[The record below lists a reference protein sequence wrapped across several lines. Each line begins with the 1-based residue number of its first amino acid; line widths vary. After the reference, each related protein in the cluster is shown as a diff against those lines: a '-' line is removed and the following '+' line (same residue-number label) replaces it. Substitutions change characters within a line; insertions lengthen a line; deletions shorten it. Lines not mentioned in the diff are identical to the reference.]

1 MLPFPLP
8 LAVLDELPPSSFAFL
23 AVPLPLPRPLP
34 LSTAALV
41 DLPLPLLDKPPL
53 DIAVVSLAPVAGIE
67 SLAAAT
73 KELSS
78 GSGTSL
84 LGSG

>member
-1 MLPFPLP
+1 M
-8 LAVLDELPPSSFAFL
+8 LDELPPFSFAFL

-34 LSTAALV
+34 PTTAALV
-41 DLPLPLLDKPPL
+41 DLPLPLPDKSPFG
-53 DIAVVSLAPVAGIE
+53 ITVVSLAPVPGIE